1 MRAVCICARPTPV
14 LDPNEGERVCGKCGI
29 VIESKLT
36 EIHMQD
42 AGVLDGRRED
52 YGVGTILPG
61 ETGAPSIAARRNR
74 RSARLSSLLSVLHRM
89 IESVGAGESIAE
101 EAYAMCRRLVASNH
115 PTGRDKTAIA
125 AAILM
130 LACRTRGRILNWGD
144 IPGTSDKT
152 RRMMKVYRELQYASI
167 SAPVH
172 YTEALVSRLCTDL
185 NLPVSRA
192 REAIGILNRMRE
204 SRFTDGKKPQCLAA
218 ATVVLACLEAGRS
231 VPSKREAAHA
241 AGVSEPGLRNL
252 LASWSRR

>member
-1 MRAVCICARPTPV
+1 MKAACICARPTPI
-14 LDPNEGERVCGKCGI
+14 LDPNEGEWVCGGCGS
-29 VIESKLT
+29 VMESRVT

-42 AGVLDGRRED
+42 AGVLDGRCED
-52 YGVGTILPG
+52 YGVGTIRPG
-61 ETGAPSIAARRNR
+61 ETGAPSIAARRSR
-74 RSARLSSLLSVLHRM
+74 RGTRLSGLLSVLHRM
-89 IESVGAGESIAE
+89 IESVGAGESVAE

-144 IPGTSDKT
+144 IPGTADKT
-152 RRMMKVYRELQYASI
+152 RRMMKAYRELQYASI

-231 VPSKREAAHA
+231 VPSKREAARA

-252 LASWSRR
+252 LASWNQR

>member
-1 MRAVCICARPTPV
+1 MRAVCMCVRPAPV
-14 LDPNEGERVCGKCGI
+14 LDPNEGERLCGRCGI

-36 EIHMQD
+36 DFHMQD
-42 AGVLDGRRED
+42 AGVLDGRCED
-52 YGVGTILPG
+52 YGVGTMLPG
-61 ETGAPSIAARRNR
+61 EAGAPSIAARRSR
-74 RSARLSSLLSVLHRM
+74 QGTRLSSLLSVLYRM

-115 PTGRDKTAIA
+115 PAGRDKTAIA

-144 IPGTSDKT
+144 IPGTANKT

-192 REAIGILNRMRE
+192 REAIVILNRMRE
-204 SRFTDGKKPQCLAA
+204 LRFTDGKKPQCLAA

-241 AGVSEPGLRNL
+241 VGISEPGLRNL